1 MRKKAVALK
10 YDSNKDIAPTVV
22 AKGVGEIAN
31 KIIEVAKEYKVPI
44 VKNSALADMLYK
56 IELENAI
63 PEDLYELV
71 ATIIVYIYSQSN
83 DKKSLLSKL
92 G

>member
-31 KIIEVAKEYKVPI
+31 KIIEVSKEYKVPI

-83 DKKSLLSKL
+83 DKKGLLSKL